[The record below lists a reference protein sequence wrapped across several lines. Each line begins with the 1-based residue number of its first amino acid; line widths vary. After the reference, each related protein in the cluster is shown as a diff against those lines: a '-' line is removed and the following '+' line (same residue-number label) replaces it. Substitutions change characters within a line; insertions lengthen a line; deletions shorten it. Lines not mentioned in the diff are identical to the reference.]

1 MKKPYGSRKTKTKTV
16 DVVIVGGGIAGLYA
30 AYKLRKKDPS
40 LDVRILE
47 KNDYLGGRVKL
58 ETFRDHTVNMG
69 AGIIRFRDF
78 RFKKLLRDLGVATST
93 FWAHVGYSFQSHV
106 DIGKALFLLHS
117 RLDLATDADTVRTYM
132 PKVLDNGTLAQF
144 QLMAG
149 YDDYLNDPARE
160 FFAKPYDCQDMFYRW
175 KAVSIKWQ
183 QFVDKLT
190 HKVRADLEMTVV
202 NIQRIQ
208 LEDFEESTYFL
219 VMARHRQ
226 NLKNIYYSCEKL
238 IMATTVNA
246 VQKLIPEK
254 ESLYQNIK
262 GQPFFRVYGK
272 IDSEE
277 PLATSTIVTQNI
289 LRKVIPIK
297 DGIYMIAYNDNQ
309 NAVTLY
315 NNWLALKTKAQRIAF
330 FTLRLQEVFP
340 GKKFKLVDIVESF
353 WNIGTHYFLPSA
365 MNRRTFL
372 KQAQN
377 PFPNLLVVGEM
388 VSTHQGWVEGA
399 LESVDNVI
407 S

>member
-1 MKKPYGSRKTKTKTV
+1 
-16 DVVIVGGGIAGLYA
+16 
-30 AYKLRKKDPS
+30 
-40 LDVRILE
+40 
-47 KNDYLGGRVKL
+47 
-58 ETFRDHTVNMG
+58 
-69 AGIIRFRDF
+69 
-78 RFKKLLRDLGVATST
+78 
-93 FWAHVGYSFQSHV
+93 
-106 DIGKALFLLHS
+106 
-117 RLDLATDADTVRTYM
+117 
-132 PKVLDNGTLAQF
+132 
-144 QLMAG
+144 
-149 YDDYLNDPARE
+149 
-160 FFAKPYDCQDMFYRW
+160 MFYRW

-272 IDSEE
+272 IESEE
-277 PLATSTIVTQNI
+277 PLATSTIVTQNV

-315 NNWLALKTKAQRIAF
+315 NNWLGLKTKAQRIAF

-407 S
+407 